1 MRTVYEKGRVGGGQE
16 RTTASSSTCS
26 SSQIE
31 FILLLKSP
39 FLCVIFISFLL
50 LPVADVDF

>member
-31 FILLLKSP
+31 FILLLKSS
-39 FLCVIFISFLL
+39 FLCVTFLSFLL